1 MVWHQN
7 GALNQKWFICAP
19 GSASPWVFS
28 DNLLGRTGQ
37 DHQTLHHTQTD
48 CQHGTDSL
56 PTVFPLNPNY
66 NDGLRCISPG
76 PSANQHK
83 QEKSAIQNRCRGSVK
98 MHLGTTTDQYHF
110 IIKLTNAWKGAESL
124 NKIPLLLSR
133 FWSLLYNKEPILG
146 CPVSASNIR
155 GKH

>member
-7 GALNQKWFICAP
+7 GALNQEWFICGP
-19 GSASPWVFS
+19 GSASLWVFS

-48 CQHGTDSL
+48 CQHGTASL
-56 PTVFPLNPNY
+56 PTLFPLNPNY

-83 QEKSAIQNRCRGSVK
+83 QKKSAIQNRCRGSVK
-98 MHLGTTTDQYHF
+98 MHLGATTNQYHF

-124 NKIPLLLSR
+124 NKILLLLQGFKVSSTIR
-133 FWSLLYNKEPILG
+133 STFLG
-146 CPVSASNIR
+146 CPVSASNTWR
-155 GKH
+155 MH

>member
-124 NKIPLLLSR
+124 NKILLLLSR
-133 FWSLLYNKEPILG
+133 FWSLFYNKEPILG
-146 CPVSASNIR
+146 CPVSASNIW